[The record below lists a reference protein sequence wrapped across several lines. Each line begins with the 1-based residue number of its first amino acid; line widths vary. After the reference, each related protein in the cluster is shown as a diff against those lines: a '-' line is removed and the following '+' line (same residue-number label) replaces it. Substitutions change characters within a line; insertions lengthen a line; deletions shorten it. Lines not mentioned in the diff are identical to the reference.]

1 LKKRLKYSLF
11 SFVALLAVV
20 SLEAPVLASY
30 SQQNVNIFSEEIE
43 SIWKGDPVG
52 LSIFLER
59 TEKRLPHFEQSFRQS
74 SENLDVHWTLIAAIS
89 YQESHWNPKAI
100 SDTGVRGMM
109 MLTQKTAKEMGI
121 KTRTNARQSI
131 YGGANYF
138 QKNLNRLPIEIPKQD
153 RIWMALAGY
162 NLGFANINLARK
174 LALKSGG
181 NPNLWSDVSI
191 YLAEILIDRYADEN
205 NNFEKHIQALEYVER
220 IQLYYQTLSILNREK
235 EMLLLAAN

>member
-1 LKKRLKYSLF
+1 MKKRLKYSLF

-121 KTRTNARQSI
+121 KRRTNAKQSI
-131 YGGANYF
+131 FGGANYF

-162 NLGFANINLARK
+162 NLGFVNINLARK

-235 EMLLLAAN
+235 EMFLLAAN